1 MRRRKNK
8 GVSTCL
14 AQKAFVRIAT
24 CIAFS
29 FCALAHAQQSSANR
43 ATATASTASQPG
55 FIERMVRRLEPEPA
69 YSPLTPKQRLRQY
82 AHDTFGPV
90 AILFNA
96 ASAGVSQEL
105 NSPREWGGGMEGY
118 ADRFASNMGV
128 FAVHGTIT
136 YALSSTLHEDNRY
149 FASGNSGVIRRG
161 LHAALS
167 PFEARRGDGRVG
179 FSYSNV
185 AGVVGASLISRTWSP
200 PSWQGGENI
209 GRTIAF
215 TFAGE
220 AAFNVFREFLP
231 DVLHHH

>member
-1 MRRRKNK
+1 MRIVEQK
-8 GVSTCL
+8 GSVYAWPENAS
-14 AQKAFVRIAT
+14 VRIAA
-24 CIAFS
+24 CIALSFS
-29 FCALAHAQQSSANR
+29 ALAHAQQSSANR
-43 ATATASTASQPG
+43 AATTTPTASQPG
-55 FIERMVRRLEPEPA
+55 FVERLFRRLEPETT
-69 YSPLTPKQRLRQY
+69 YTPLTPKQRLRAFAY
-82 AHDTFGPV
+82 DTFGPV

-105 NSPREWGGGMEGY
+105 HSPPEWGGGMKGY

-128 FAVHGTIT
+128 FAVQGSIT
-136 YALSSTLHEDNRY
+136 FALSSTLHEDNRY

-167 PFEARRGDGRVG
+167 PFEARRRDGRVG

-185 AGVVGASLISRTWSP
+185 TGVVGASLISRTWSP

-215 TFAGE
+215 TFAGQ
-220 AAFNVFREFLP
+220 AAFNLFREFLP
-231 DVLHHH
+231 DLLRH